1 MLSPVHKTRIVPTH
15 LGTPETVLSFGG
27 LSLSARQFLL
37 LLIGAALSYDAWKY
51 LGFLISLPAGS
62 VLATAGALLPVL
74 LACAF
79 AFGQI
84 AGRDLAS
91 WALTLVRYLTRPRC
105 LVWRS
110 VRFLEPAKDSES
122 VGTEE
127 SEQAH
132 A

>member
-1 MLSPVHKTRIVPTH
+1 MLSPVRKTHIVPTH

-37 LLIGAALSYDAWKY
+37 LLIGAALSYDAWKH
-51 LGFLISLPAGS
+51 LEFLISLPAGI
-62 VLATAGALLPVL
+62 VLASAGSLLPML
-74 LACAF
+74 LACAC

-84 AGRDLAS
+84 AGRDLAP
-91 WALTLVRYLTRPRC
+91 WALTLVRYLTRPRR

-110 VRFLEPAKDSES
+110 VRFLEPEKDGVS